1 MLVAMRGCMQTFLDI
16 IFSFPTLVFTVA
28 LLVASGYW
36 LLTLLGLFDL
46 NVLDFGDAGGDIGGE
61 VGGDGVDGGDT
72 GGELGG
78 FAAVLLKFGLDGL
91 PLALIFTAVSL
102 IGWVLSYLAEV
113 LILRPLGWGAMLH
126 LATGAGLIVVAIL
139 IALPIAGLILQP
151 IKPLFR
157 SQPAPDANAFLGR
170 EVVVRSPK
178 VDLENGEADFDDG
191 GAGLIF
197 KIRAS
202 PKLNLKR
209 GDKVVLVE
217 YLPEQNA
224 YRVIAV

>member
-1 MLVAMRGCMQTFLDI
+1 MQTFLDI
-16 IFSFPTLVFTVA
+16 ISSFPTVIFTVA

-36 LLTLLGLFDL
+36 LLTLLGLFEL
-46 NVLDFGDAGGDIGGE
+46 NVLDFGDAGGDLGGDLGGE
-61 VGGDGVDGGDT
+61 LSGDIGGDGVDAGDA

-102 IGWVLSYLAEV
+102 VGWVLSYLAEV
-113 LILRPLGWGAMLH
+113 LVLRPLGWGAMMH
-126 LATGAGLIVVAIL
+126 WVVGAGLILMAIL

-157 SQPAPDANAFLGR
+157 SQPAPDASAFLGR
-170 EVVVRSPK
+170 EVVVRSPQ
-178 VDLENGEADFDDG
+178 VTLEHGEADLDDG
-191 GAGLIF
+191 GAGLIL
-197 KIRAS
+197 KIRAH
-202 PKLNLKR
+202 PELDFKR

-217 YLPEQNA
+217 YLPEPNA
-224 YRVIAV
+224 YRVIAS

>member
-16 IFSFPTLVFTVA
+16 ISSFPTVIFTVA

-36 LLTLLGLFDL
+36 LLTLLGVFDL
-46 NVLDFGDAGGDIGGE
+46 NVLDFGDAGGDIGGD
-61 VGGDGVDGGDT
+61 VGGDGVDGGDA

-126 LATGAGLIVVAIL
+126 LAVGAGLIVVAIL

-157 SQPAPDANAFLGR
+157 SQSAPDASAFLGR
-170 EVVVRSPK
+170 EVVVRSPQ
-178 VDLENGEADFDDG
+178 VDLENGEADLDDG
-191 GAGLIF
+191 GAGLIL
-197 KIRAS
+197 KIRAQ
-202 PKLNLKR
+202 PELEFKR
-209 GDKVVLVE
+209 GDTVVLVE